1 MDKQSKVRCKEF
13 RRRILEISRQVS
25 AVHIGSA
32 FSCLEIVETIYYS
45 LSDLTKSDPK
55 DIFILS
61 KGHGCLSQY
70 VVLEGLGILGNGHIA
85 NYCTKDGVLGVH
97 PDRGNPGI
105 IASTGSLGHGLA
117 MAVGMAYA
125 LREKKNSGRV
135 HCVISDGELQEG
147 STWEAVLL
155 AGALKLSNLICYI
168 DNNDL
173 QSLERTSS
181 THPNLYPITE
191 KFASFGWVAQLVDG
205 HISSE
210 IIKVARNNSESK
222 PLAIVC
228 KTVKGKGI
236 SFMENVPIWHYRSPN
251 DVEYQLALKELAL

>member
-1 MDKQSKVRCKEF
+1 M
-13 RRRILEISRQVS
+13 
-25 AVHIGSA
+25 
-32 FSCLEIVETIYYS
+32 
-45 LSDLTKSDPK
+45 
-55 DIFILS
+55 LS
-61 KGHGCLSQY
+61 KGHGCLAQY
-70 VVLEGLGILGNGHIA
+70 VILEELGILGKDDIA
-85 NYCTKDGVLGVH
+85 KYCTKDGILGVH

-117 MAVGMAYA
+117 MALGIAYA
-125 LREKKNSGRV
+125 LREKNILGKV

-147 STWEAVLL
+147 STWEAILL
-155 AGALKLSNLICYI
+155 AGALKLNNLICYV

-191 KFASFGWVAQLVDG
+191 KFMSFGWEAQLVDG
-205 HISSE
+205 HDAVDIQ
-210 IIKVARNNSESK
+210 KGFKKNNASK
-222 PLAIVC
+222 PQALVC

-251 DVEYQLALKELAL
+251 DEEYYLAIKELEL

>member
-1 MDKQSKVRCKEF
+1 MDKKSKIRCKKF
-13 RRRILEISRQVS
+13 RKRILEISRQVS

-32 FSCLEIVETIYYS
+32 FSCLEIIEAIYYS
-45 LSDLTKSDPK
+45 LSDLNKPDPD
-55 DIFILS
+55 DIFLLS

-70 VVLEGLGILGNGHIA
+70 VILEELGILGDSDIA
-85 NYCTKDGVLGVH
+85 DYCTKTGILGVH

-117 MAVGMAYA
+117 MAVGIAYA

-173 QSLERTSS
+173 QSLERTSL

-191 KFASFGWVAQLVDG
+191 KFSSFGWGAELVDG
-205 HISSE
+205 HNTSE
-210 IIKVARNNSESK
+210 IIAAVRNNSESR
-222 PLAIVC
+222 PLAITC

-236 SFMENVPIWHYRSPN
+236 SFMENIPIWHYRSPN
-251 DVEYQLALKELAL
+251 NSEYQLALKELAI